1 MMSDASRSDYN
12 RWLLFALLT
21 VAGVLNLVDRQII
34 SVLKPSMAAELGWSD
49 NDYGTLGAYFQGAMA
64 LSLLAVGPLI
74 DKIGIKWAN
83 LLGVFTWSLA
93 ALSHGLAHTM
103 AHFTAC
109 RIALGATEAMGT
121 PTAIKTVA
129 VILPPNLRSTG
140 FGLINAVSSVGAI
153 TAPILI
159 PFMAMPFGWRGAF
172 AMGGVA
178 GVLWAIA
185 WWSAT
190 RKIQFEAPA
199 TAESRAADKAR
210 PSILRDRSTWA
221 IAGAKVLSD
230 ATWWLMLFWMPDFL
244 NRQFGLTGVSIGPPL
259 ALAYAGAAVG
269 ALTAGTLATRLLAR
283 GLPVNLVRKG
293 LMLISGLMVLVLP
306 LAIYAPNP
314 WAAAG
319 ILAVVLAAHQGF
331 STNLFAL
338 ITDVTEPSKIGRTT
352 SFAAFC
358 GNIGGMAIIKGAGMV
373 LAAGLGYSPLFIFAG
388 LSYLLALAWIQLM
401 LPRITP
407 VEASPDA
414 LPASLG
420 H

>member
-1 MMSDASRSDYN
+1 MNETRADYN

-34 SVLKPSMAAELGWSD
+34 SVLKPTMAAELGWTD
-49 NDYGTLGAYFQGAMA
+49 DDYGTLGAYFQGAMA
-64 LSLLAVGPLI
+64 LSLLAAGPLI
-74 DKIGIKWAN
+74 DRIGVKWAN
-83 LLGVFTWSLA
+83 LVGVFSWSLA
-93 ALSHGLAHTM
+93 ALAHGLASTM
-103 AHFTAC
+103 AQFTAC
-109 RIALGATEAMGT
+109 RVALGATEAMGT

-129 VILPPNLRSTG
+129 VILPPALRSTG

-153 TAPILI
+153 AAPILI
-159 PFMAMPFGWRGAF
+159 PFMAIPFGWRGAF

-190 RKIQFEAPA
+190 RKIRFEEPSTPA
-199 TAESRAADKAR
+199 SRAADKAR
-210 PSILRDRSTWA
+210 PSILKDRSTWA

-244 NRQFGLTGVSIGPPL
+244 NRQFGLEGVALGPPL
-259 ALAYAGAAVG
+259 ALAYTGAA
-269 ALTAGTLATRLLAR
+269 AGS
-283 GLPVNLVRKG
+283 
-293 LMLISGLMVLVLP
+293 LISGLAATYLLDRGVPVDRVRKGAMLVSAVLVLVLP
-306 LAIYAPNP
+306 LALYADTP

-319 ILAVVLAAHQGF
+319 ILALVLAAHQNF

-338 ITDVTEPSKIGRTT
+338 ITDVTPAAKIGRTT

-358 GNIGGMAIIKGAGMV
+358 GNMGGMAIIKGAGLV
-373 LAAGLGYSPLFIFAG
+373 LAAGLGYAPLFIYAG
-388 LSYLLALAWIQLM
+388 LSYLMALAWVQIL
-401 LPRITP
+401 LPRIKSLDP
-407 VEASPDA
+407 SGAAE
-414 LPASLG
+414 PAPTLG

>member
-1 MMSDASRSDYN
+1 MNGAAQTNFN
-12 RWLLFALLT
+12 RWLLFGLLT
-21 VAGVLNLVDRQII
+21 LAGILNLVDRQII
-34 SVLKPSMAAELGWSD
+34 SVLKPTMAAELGWSD
-49 NDYGTLGAYFQGAMA
+49 DDYGTLGAYFQGAMA
-64 LSLLAVGPLI
+64 ISLLAAGPLI
-74 DKIGIKWAN
+74 DRIGVKWAN
-83 LLGVFTWSLA
+83 LVGVFTWSLA
-93 ALSHGLAHTM
+93 ALSHGFAHTM
-103 AHFTAC
+103 TQFTLC
-109 RIALGATEAMGT
+109 RVALGATEAMGT

-153 TAPILI
+153 CAPILI
-159 PFMAMPFGWRGAF
+159 PLMATPFGWRGAF
-172 AMGGVA
+172 AMGGIA
-178 GVLWAIA
+178 GVVWAVA
-185 WWSAT
+185 WWIAT
-190 RKIQFEAPA
+190 RKIQFEAPS

-210 PSILRDRSTWA
+210 PTILKDRSTWA

-230 ATWWLMLFWMPDFL
+230 STWWLMLFWMPDFL
-244 NRQFGLTGVSIGPPL
+244 NRQFGLTGVAIGPPL
-259 ALAYAGAAVG
+259 ALAYAGAAAG
-269 ALTAGTLATRLLAR
+269 ALTAGGLATRLLAR

-293 LMLISGLMVLVLP
+293 LMLVSALMVLVLP
-306 LAIYAPNP
+306 FAVYAPNP

-319 ILAVVLAAHQGF
+319 ILAIVLAAHQGF

-358 GNIGGMAIIKGAGMV
+358 GNIGGMAIIKGAGLV

-388 LSYLLALAWIQLM
+388 LSYLLALAWIQLL
-401 LPRITP
+401 LPRIQP
-407 VEASPDA
+407 VDAAPDA